1 MQGSNVKKITLGI
14 LLILSTALQAAP
26 MPKSVLPAGA
36 YAVRGV
42 VLVDQGKVSQGFSA
56 NYQLNAGLNSGEAIL
71 NFIDGKSSRL
81 MHFEL
86 KKTAAAFC
94 AILRR
99 ERLAKSCVVKPAK
112 GMLFQHEAI
121 LEASSR
127 HIAALKRQGV
137 RANQVL
143 GAPNTIIAT
152 AGDDLAADAAVI
164 LISKDGVLVSK
175 PSGEYQVLGLSTGNR
190 SRLFKQGL

>member
-1 MQGSNVKKITLGI
+1 MKKITLGI
-14 LLILSTALQAAP
+14 LLLLSTVLQAASS
-26 MPKSVLPAGA
+26 PKKSILPAGA

-42 VLVDQGKVSQGFSA
+42 ILVDQGVVTQGFSA
-56 NYQLNAGLNSGEAIL
+56 NYQLSAGLNFGHPIF

-81 MHFEL
+81 MHFEV
-86 KKTAAAFC
+86 KKTASAFC
-94 AILRR
+94 SILRR
-99 ERLAKSCVVKPAK
+99 ERLVKSCVVRPAK
-112 GMLFQHEAI
+112 GKLFQHETI

-127 HIAALKRQGV
+127 HIAALRRQGV

-143 GAPNTIIAT
+143 GAPNTIT
-152 AGDDLAADAAVI
+152 AMSGDDLAADVVVI